1 MQDAEAAI
9 RQVLER
15 FQKGYLER
23 DLNKLDAFMMLFVPS
38 DDIELVGIGASAR
51 KEFEWFQGVEQ
62 VREIIES
69 DWKYWGDVRID
80 ADQAKITIQNNVAWL
95 SMTGAILQTDHIQ
108 TDELA
113 NFALDRMKKFLADES
128 LDPGSRLMETT
139 HYGMRRLRERQK
151 KAGYRWPFVITAV
164 LLEQDEQWRFH
175 TIHWSM
181 PVE

>member
-1 MQDAEAAI
+1 MQDVKEAI
-9 RQVLER
+9 RQVLYR
-15 FQKGYLER
+15 FQQGYLDR
-23 DLNKLDAFMMLFVPS
+23 DLNKLDEFMELFLSS
-38 DDIELVGIGASAR
+38 DEIELIGIGASAR
-51 KEFEWFQGVEQ
+51 KEFEWFQGVDQ

-80 ADQAKITIQNNVAWL
+80 ADQAKITVRDKVAWL

-108 TDELA
+108 TDELT
-113 NFALDRMKKFLADES
+113 NFTLNHIKEILENES

-164 LLEQDEQWRFH
+164 LVEHEKQWLFH

-181 PVE
+181 PVD